1 MRQIFYKGF
10 PIYVWGEPVKGYG
23 WNVWYGVN
31 SGASI
36 GMDDYGN
43 RIMFTAKTI
52 PYGVSQ

>member
-10 PIYVWGEPVKGYG
+10 PIYVWGQPMKGTG

-31 SGASI
+31 TGASI

-43 RIMFTAKTI
+43 RVMFTANAI
-52 PYGVSQ
+52 PYGVG